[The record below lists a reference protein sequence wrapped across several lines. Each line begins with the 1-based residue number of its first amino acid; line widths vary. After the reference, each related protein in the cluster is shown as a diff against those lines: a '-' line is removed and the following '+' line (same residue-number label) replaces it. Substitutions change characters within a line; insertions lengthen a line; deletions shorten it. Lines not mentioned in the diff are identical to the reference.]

1 MTFEVKQ
8 KMATFKRL
16 QRRFRNEKTTKY
28 LKELAELDRFLAQ
41 NVPQWKATY
50 SKYL

>member
-1 MTFEVKQ
+1 MTHETKQ

-16 QRRFRNEKTTKY
+16 QRRARAEKTSAY
-28 LKELAELDRFLAQ
+28 LKELAELDRFLVK